1 MTDIK
6 QLETQ
11 LDSLDYATRKQ
22 AFDKLAALISDGTIA
37 TPESTKETN
46 VHFHT
51 FYSYNGEGYS
61 PMKIAYLAKLKGL
74 GSVGIVDFD
83 VLDAVDE
90 FYEAAA
96 ALGLKASAGMETR
109 VFVPEFADKVINS
122 PGEPG
127 IAYHM
132 GTGFPRKDVPE
143 SAKPLLKSLKQTAQE
158 RNKVMIEKVNSF
170 LSEVAIDYE
179 KDLLP
184 LTPSGNATERH
195 ICYAYAAKAAKVF
208 TDTDQLKAYWVSKLG
223 DAAAD
228 VELPASAALQALI
241 RSKTMKSGGIGYAK
255 PDAGS
260 FPKIADV
267 NEFIITAGGIPTLT
281 WLDGTNDGEKDI
293 RKLIEV
299 EAKSGTCAIN
309 IIPDRNFTPGK
320 GDGDVKCR
328 NLYEIMEVAGELGM
342 PVIAGT
348 EMNSPGLKFVDNFAS
363 DELKPLVEPFWC
375 GAMIVYA
382 HSVLMRAGEIGYIGE
397 WADANFKHITE
408 KNNFFVE
415 AGSLLNPKKE
425 KALGKISK
433 ELTPNDILEIIR
445 QAK

>member
-1 MTDIK
+1 MNDIK

-11 LDSLDYATRKQ
+11 LDSLDYVTRKQ
-22 AFDKLAALISDGTIA
+22 AFDKLAAMIAAGTIKTA
-37 TPESTKETN
+37 AVTKETN

-51 FYSYNGEGYS
+51 FFSYNGQGYS
-61 PMKIAYLAKLKGL
+61 PMKIAYLSKIEGL
-74 GSVGIVDFD
+74 GSVGVVDFD

-96 ALGLKASAGMETR
+96 TLGLKASAGMETR

-132 GTGFPRKDVPE
+132 GTGFPRGNVPAE
-143 SAKPLLKSLKQTAQE
+143 AQPLLTSLKQTAQD
-158 RNKVMIEKVNSF
+158 RNKVMINRVNTY

-184 LTPSGNATERH
+184 LTPAGNATERH
-195 ICYAYAAKAAKVF
+195 ICYAYAAKALEVF
-208 TDTDQLKAYWVSKLG
+208 GQGEQLKNYWISKLG
-223 DAAAD
+223 EAAANA
-228 VELPASAALQALI
+228 EMPCGASLQALI
-241 RSKTMKSGGIGYAK
+241 RSKTMKSGGVGYAK

-260 FPKIADV
+260 FPKMAVV

-281 WLDGTNDGEKDI
+281 WLDGTTDGEKCI
-293 RKLIEV
+293 RELIEV
-299 EAKSGTCAIN
+299 AKASGTALIN

-320 GDGDVKCR
+320 GDDDVKCR
-328 NLYEIMEVAGELGM
+328 NLYEIIEIAAELGM

-348 EMNSPGLKFVDNFAS
+348 EMNSPGLKFVDDFKS
-363 DELKPLVEPFWC
+363 KELAPLVEPFWC
-375 GAMIVYA
+375 GAMVVYA
-382 HSVLMRAGEIGYIGE
+382 HTVLMRNIGIGYIGQ
-397 WADANFKHITE
+397 WADANFDHVNT

-415 AGSLLNPKKE
+415 AGSLLSAAKE
-425 KALGKISK
+425 NQLAGMDKNA
-433 ELTPNDILEIIR
+433 TPAQII
-445 QAK
+445 AKLKN